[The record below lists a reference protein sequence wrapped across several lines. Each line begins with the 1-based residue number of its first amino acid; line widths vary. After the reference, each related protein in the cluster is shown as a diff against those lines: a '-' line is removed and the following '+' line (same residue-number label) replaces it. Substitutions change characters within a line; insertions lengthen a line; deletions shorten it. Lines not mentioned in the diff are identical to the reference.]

1 MYPSST
7 PVLELDLQRLAA
19 LLEMA
24 DVLSRHHD
32 PSDLFRALAPSLRAV
47 VPFDFLNFA
56 LHDSSENLMKLYV
69 WDGTEWPE
77 RPLEVAIDN
86 SVVGWVWKHRQSVTV
101 DDLERETR
109 FHSGLAWLRENKVSS
124 YTVLPLGTPNSNLGA
139 LGFGSKRPH
148 AFSPRQV
155 RYLQRVSDLVAL
167 CIDRR
172 LILATFAE
180 ERERVRLLLANAGG
194 LSIDDFPI
202 LGSDAAWPK
211 SSTALADHA
220 AQGCDNPISFA
231 LPEGLEDPEQL
242 IDAYFSSSTVGLCIL
257 DPEFRYLAIN
267 RALAEMNGIP
277 AHEHLGKT
285 THEVLGE
292 IAKTLDPNFQR
303 VLSTGQPVLNF
314 ELSAAL
320 PARKEVNH
328 WVEHYFPIKSADGKV
343 NRIAVVAVETSK
355 QKKLEESFR
364 ALTATLKRE
373 KDRLSV
379 LLELSRVLEGN
390 WDVPRIFPR
399 ISALLRRILR
409 HEFAAFGL
417 YDEEKRV
424 FIRRALDFPL
434 GKGLFSAAAP
444 VTSGGPQSRAVAE
457 RQAVTF
463 SQEDIAGFRAE
474 PSMAGIAESYLG
486 EGLKSLCCVP
496 LLRPSGTVGTLSL
509 ASTRSD
515 AFQPEDL
522 DLLNQVGAQLAIA
535 LENAHASRQIHE
547 LKNRL
552 AEERKYLEGEIRTET
567 NFEEIVGESP
577 VLKQVLQQV
586 ATVAVS
592 DATVLVLGETGTG
605 KELIARAL
613 HRMSGRKHRGF
624 IKVNCAAIPT
634 GLLESEL
641 FGHEKGAFTGAVSQK
656 IGRMELADQGTMFLD
671 EVGEIPLELQP
682 KLLRV
687 LQDHEFERL
696 GGTRTI
702 KVNLRLIAATNRDLA
717 RSVSEGNFRSDLFYR
732 LNVFPVRMPPLR
744 DRREDIPMLVHHFVQ
759 KYARRMDRH
768 IDTIPKETM
777 NALINWHWP
786 GNVREL
792 ENFMERS
799 VILSEGRALRV
810 PLTELLAAER
820 TAAADHTLENAERA
834 HIIRVLRQTGGV
846 ISGPTGA
853 ARRLGVKRTTL
864 QSKIQRLKITS
875 EDYSSPKQS

>member
-1 MYPSST
+1 MYPLSAT
-7 PVLELDLQRLAA
+7 GLELDLQRHAA

-24 DVLSRHHD
+24 DVLSRHHE
-32 PSDLFRALAPSLRAV
+32 PSDLFRGLAPSLRAV

-56 LHDSSENLMKLYV
+56 LHDPTENLMKLYV
-69 WDGTEWPE
+69 WDGTDWPK
-77 RPLEVAIDN
+77 RPLEVAIDD
-86 SVVGWVWKHRQSVTV
+86 SVEGWVWKHRQSVTI
-101 DDLERETR
+101 DDLERETT
-109 FHSGLAWLRENKVSS
+109 FHSGLAWLRDYKLSS
-124 YTVLPLGTPNSNLGA
+124 YTVLPLSTPNSNLGA
-139 LGFGSKRPH
+139 LGFGSKRPR

-155 RYLQRVSDLVAL
+155 RYLQRVSEIVAL
-167 CIDRR
+167 CADRR
-172 LILATFAE
+172 QVLATFAE
-180 ERERVRLLLANAGG
+180 EKERVRLLLANAGR
-194 LSIDDFPI
+194 LSLADFPV
-202 LGSDAAWPK
+202 LTSEPAPPGSV
-211 SSTALADHA
+211 TAPADHG
-220 AQGCDNPISFA
+220 AQGFDNPISFA
-231 LPEGLEDPEQL
+231 LPEGLDDPEQL
-242 IDAYFSSSTVGLCIL
+242 IDAYFSGSTLGLCVL
-257 DPEFRYLAIN
+257 DADFRYLAIN
-267 RALAEMNGIP
+267 NALAEMNGIP
-277 AHEHLGKT
+277 VHAHLGKT
-285 THEVLGE
+285 TYEVLGE
-292 IAKTLDPNFQR
+292 IATTLEPHFQR

-320 PARKEVNH
+320 PARNEINH
-328 WVEHYFPIKSADGKV
+328 WVEHYFPMKSADGKV

-364 ALTATLKRE
+364 TLTATLNKE
-373 KDRLSV
+373 KQRLHV
-379 LLELSRVLEGN
+379 LLELSRILEGN

-399 ISALLRRILR
+399 ISALLRRVLR

-417 YDEEKRV
+417 YDEKKRV
-424 FIRRALDFPL
+424 FVRRALDFPL
-434 GKGLFSAAAP
+434 GKGLFSAATP
-444 VTSGGPQSRAVAE
+444 VSSGGPQSRAVAE

-463 SQEDIAGFRAE
+463 SQEDIAAFSAE
-474 PSMAGIAESYLG
+474 PSMAGGADSYLG

-509 ASTRSD
+509 ASTRPD

-522 DLLNQVGAQLAIA
+522 ALLNQVGAQLAIA
-535 LENAHASRQIHE
+535 LENGHASRQIHE

-552 AEERKYLEGEIRTET
+552 AEEKKYLEGEIRTET

-577 VLKQVLQQV
+577 VLKQVLHQV
-586 ATVAVS
+586 ATVATS

-613 HRMSGRKHRGF
+613 HRMSGRKDRGF

-656 IGRMELADQGTMFLD
+656 IGRMELADGGTFFLD

-702 KVNLRLIAATNRDLA
+702 KVNVRLIAATNRDLT
-717 RSVSEGNFRSDLFYR
+717 RSITEGLFRSDLFYR

-744 DRREDIPMLVHHFVQ
+744 DRREDIPMLVHYFVQ

-768 IDTIPKETM
+768 IETIPKETM
-777 NALINWHWP
+777 NALINWPWP

-799 VILSEGRALRV
+799 VILSEGPALRV
-810 PLTELLAAER
+810 PLSELLAADR
-820 TAAADHTLENAERA
+820 AAAAEHTLENAERA

-846 ISGPTGA
+846 ISGPAGA